1 MRSNLLSCLQRR
13 SQKVPTVLLEQ
24 PGQLGAR
31 RDPLQFCGRSEEGL
45 HLSSGLERDEHSA
58 ATFTGVRPDM
68 GDSTWREDG
77 VTTAEF
83 EPYVAHL

>member
-31 RDPLQFCGRSEEGL
+31 RDPLQFCGRSEEGR
-45 HLSSGLERDEHSA
+45 HEHSA

>member
-1 MRSNLLSCLQRR
+1 
-13 SQKVPTVLLEQ
+13 
-24 PGQLGAR
+24 
-31 RDPLQFCGRSEEGL
+31 
-45 HLSSGLERDEHSA
+45 LERDEHSA